1 MKRILPA
8 LFTLAPT
15 AALAHAG
22 HDTGHFSGGF
32 GHPFSGADHMLAMV
46 ALGLLAA
53 QSGGRAIWALP
64 LTFIAA
70 MVAGGAMGA
79 AGVGFP
85 AVEPAILASVMV
97 LGALVALAWRLPL
110 AGLIAM
116 TAVFGAAHGWAHG
129 AEGPAQGPGLGL
141 GLAAYAAGFALA
153 TAVLHGAGLALGR
166 LAPAA
171 LRLTGGAVAVAG
183 LALVVTA

>member
-1 MKRILPA
+1 MKRILPT

-22 HDTGHFSGGF
+22 HDAGHFSGGF

-70 MVAGGAMGA
+70 MLAGGAMGA

-97 LGALVALAWRLPL
+97 LGAPVALAWRLPL
-110 AGLIAM
+110 AALIAM

-129 AEGPAQGPGLGL
+129 AEGPAQG
-141 GLAAYAAGFALA
+141 LAAYAAGFALA
-153 TAVLHGAGLALGR
+153 TAVLHGAGIALGR

-183 LALVVTA
+183 LVLVVTA